1 MLSFGLLFLYISQ
14 YQDELTSTAIESLNN
29 ELNTP
34 IVINGESHLNFF
46 QGFPNI
52 ALHLHEVSIGSL
64 FKGKS
69 LYLLIPIHEVIMKKY
84 KIKKI
89 IIEDAHFEVI
99 NNPPDIINYNRQ
111 PVFTPKSGKN
121 AQLIPVIGID
131 GKLQE
136 VIVLNAGSEYN
147 SPPELTVNGDGKGT
161 VLVPILKSGTIDS
174 VVAVSYTHLRAHE
187 TREDLVWRVVR

>member
-1 MLSFGLLFLYISQ
+1 MKTWIKIPLIIFITGMLSFGLLFLYISQ

-89 IIEDAHFEVI
+89 IIDDAHFEVI
-99 NNPPDIINYNRQ
+99 NNAPDIINYN
-111 PVFTPKSGKN
+111 
-121 AQLIPVIGID
+121 
-131 GKLQE
+131 
-136 VIVLNAGSEYN
+136 
-147 SPPELTVNGDGKGT
+147 
-161 VLVPILKSGTIDS
+161 ILKNKNNQTK
-174 VVAVSYTHLRAHE
+174 TL
-187 TREDLVWRVVR
+187 T